1 MWLAATCER
10 GHQQDLIGQ
19 SILLLFIWLVAIP
32 AGEAP
37 HWPVRS
43 VICAV
48 IGCYT
53 CEGGSHWPVRPVI
66 CAVIGCYTCEGGP
79 QEDLIAWIIFGE
91 ETLLAVALQLLG
103 SN

>member
-19 SILLLFIWLVAIP
+19 SIMLLFIWLVAIP

-43 VICAV
+43 
-48 IGCYT
+48 
-53 CEGGSHWPVRPVI
+53 VI